1 MMPYHL
7 NRVVAS
13 NISSTIL
20 NQELN
25 AKLKESEI
33 GGNLTSTQV
42 FELGD
47 ESLKYYRGILW
58 RVGLQKNRGS
68 SVKML
73 GMLPPLALWVLTLF
87 AFSSGPQ
94 RALIKILHVNS
105 HVASLVLSINLWLVL
120 DLIS

>member
-58 RVGLQKNRGS
+58 RVGLQKNRVFSEDVGDVATAGVMGS
-68 SVKML
+68 HAVCIFERATESL
-73 GMLPPLALWVLTLF
+73 DQNLAC
-87 AFSSGPQ
+87 
-94 RALIKILHVNS
+94 
-105 HVASLVLSINLWLVL
+105 
-120 DLIS
+120 